1 MIVCVWREY
10 SAQSFGSWPLSFHSH
25 PTAHTFLGDYLTAS
39 APQSVGYAEADQ
51 LQSSFLLTAGL
62 ILVNDL

>member
-39 APQSVGYAEADQ
+39 APQSVGYAAANQ
-51 LQSSFLLTAGL
+51 LQSSFLLSVVL
-62 ILVNDL
+62 ILGNDL

>member
-39 APQSVGYAEADQ
+39 APQCVGYAEADQ
-51 LQSSFLLTAGL
+51 LQSSFLLTAVL
-62 ILVNDL
+62 ILGNDL

>member
-39 APQSVGYAEADQ
+39 APQNVGYAETDQ
-51 LQSSFLLTAGL
+51 LQCSFLLIAVL
-62 ILVNDL
+62 ILGNDL